1 MRSLD
6 AARDTCER
14 FHPGL
19 VKALSDLSFDEREA
33 ADSPVV
39 DLFRAA
45 FGVGLLVP
53 TEYGGLGADPV
64 DAVHVQRAV
73 GSLSP
78 SLAVASTMH
87 HFTAAMLYALADGP
101 GRLTPAQTALL
112 HTVVPE
118 QRLMASGWA
127 EGRTQQNILTPAV
140 TATPVDGGY
149 LLNGSKKPCSL
160 SRSMSLLT
168 ASIAVPG
175 ADGAPELALALVD
188 ADAPGLTRHPFWGT
202 DVLAAAQSDEVRL
215 TDVLVPEDRVVRTT
229 ADDPGRID
237 DLQNAGFVWFEML
250 VSAGYAGAAAG
261 LAEEVLARR
270 RGGAGERGTLLVRTE
285 SAFHLLLGV
294 ARAVRDGVGGEEAV
308 SQVLIARFAAQ
319 EALSLATQ
327 QALELLGGI
336 DFIRSSEHLRTAAS
350 VRPLAFH
357 PPSQGST
364 VEPLLAYA
372 AGGPLD
378 LS

>member
-6 AARDTCER
+6 VARDTCER

-19 VKALSDLSFDEREA
+19 VKALSDLPFEEREA
-33 ADSPVV
+33 AGSPVV
-39 DLFRAA
+39 DLFRSAA
-45 FGVGLLVP
+45 GVGLLIP
-53 TEYGGLGADPV
+53 TEYGGPGADPV
-64 DAVHVQRAV
+64 DAVLVQRAV

-101 GRLTPAQTALL
+101 DRLTPAQAELL
-112 HTVVPE
+112 HTVVPG

-140 TATPVDGGY
+140 TATPVEGGY
-149 LLNGSKKPCSL
+149 LLNGAKKPCSL

-175 ADGAPELALALVD
+175 ADGTPELALALVD
-188 ADAPGLTRHPFWGT
+188 SSSPGLTLHPFWGSE
-202 DVLAAAQSDEVRL
+202 VLTAAQSDEVRL
-215 TDVLVPEDRVVRTT
+215 TDVFVPEDMVVRTT

-250 VSAGYAGAAAG
+250 VSAGYAGVAAG
-261 LAEEVLARR
+261 LTEEVLARG
-270 RGGAGERGTLLVRTE
+270 RGSTSERGTLLIRTE
-285 SAFHLLLGV
+285 SAFQLLLGV
-294 ARAVRDGVGGEEAV
+294 ARAVRDGAFGEEAV

-336 DFIRSSEHLRTAAS
+336 DFIRSSEHLRMAAS

-364 VEPLLAYA
+364 VAPLLAYA
-372 AGGPLD
+372 GGAALD

>member
-1 MRSLD
+1 MRTLD

-19 VKALSDLSFDEREA
+19 VKALAALPFEEREA
-33 ADSPVV
+33 HGSPVV
-39 DLFRAA
+39 DLFRQAA
-45 FGVGLLVP
+45 GVGLLIP

-64 DAVHVQRAV
+64 DAVLVQRAV

-87 HFTAAMLYALADGP
+87 HFTAAMLYALADGKN
-101 GRLTPAQTALL
+101 RLTPAQTEVL

-149 LLNGSKKPCSL
+149 LLNGAKKPCSL
-160 SRSMSLLT
+160 SHSMSLLT

-175 ADGAPELALALVD
+175 ADGTPELALALVD
-188 ADAPGLTRHPFWGT
+188 AASPGLTRHPFWGSE
-202 DVLAAAQSDEVRL
+202 VLTAAQSDEVRL
-215 TDVLVPEDRVVRTT
+215 ADVFVPEDMVVRTT
-229 ADDPGRID
+229 DDDPDRIE

-261 LAEEVLARR
+261 LTEEVLT
-270 RGGAGERGTLLVRTE
+270 RGRGTASERGALLIRTE
-285 SAFHLLLGV
+285 AAFDLLLGA

-319 EALSLATQ
+319 EALSLVTQ
-327 QALELLGGI
+327 QALELLGGM
-336 DFIRSSEHLRTAAS
+336 DFIRSSAHQRLAAS

-357 PPSQGST
+357 PPSQGAT

-372 AGGPLD
+372 GGAALD

>member
-6 AARDTCER
+6 VARDTCER

-19 VKALSDLSFDEREA
+19 VKALSDLPFEEREA
-33 ADSPVV
+33 TGSPVV
-39 DLFRAA
+39 DLFRSAA
-45 FGVGLLVP
+45 GVGLLIP
-53 TEYGGLGADPV
+53 AEYGGLGADPV
-64 DAVHVQRAV
+64 DAVLVQRAV

-101 GRLTPAQTALL
+101 GRLTPAQTEVL

-140 TATPVDGGY
+140 TATPADGGY
-149 LLNGSKKPCSL
+149 LLNGAKKPCSL

-175 ADGAPELALALVD
+175 ADGTPELALALVD
-188 ADAPGLTRHPFWGT
+188 SASPGLTLHPFWNSE
-202 DVLAAAQSDEVRL
+202 VLAAAQSDEVRL
-215 TDVLVPEDRVVRTT
+215 ADVFVPEDMVIRTT
-229 ADDPGRID
+229 ESDPGRID

-250 VSAGYAGAAAG
+250 VSAGYAGAAAA
-261 LAEEVLARR
+261 LTQEVLARG
-270 RGGAGERGTLLVRTE
+270 RGSASERGSLLIRTE

-294 ARAVRDGVGGEEAV
+294 ARAVRDGVDGEAAV
-308 SQVLIARFAAQ
+308 AQVLIARFAAQ

-336 DFIRSSEHLRTAAS
+336 DFIRSGAHHRMAAS

-357 PPSQGST
+357 PPSRGAT
-364 VEPLLAYA
+364 VEPLLAYVGGA
-372 AGGPLD
+372 ALD